1 MMHGGATLKLPL
13 FTALRESLAEGY
25 TRRMLRGDL
34 VAGITVGIIA
44 IPLAMA
50 LAIAVGVEPQQGLYT
65 AIIAGLVI
73 AVAGGSRFNVS
84 GPTAAFV
91 VILLP
96 ITQAHGPA
104 GLLMVTMMAGIIL
117 MLAGMARLGNLV
129 QFVPYPVI
137 IGFTAGIAIVIAT
150 LQVKDLLGL
159 SMPTA
164 EAGYIDQLAAL
175 GAALPTWR
183 AGDSLVGALTL
194 AILILWPK
202 LTRRIP
208 SHLVALLVGSLAAIA
223 LGLAAI
229 PVETLGSRFSYTL
242 DGVTY
247 PGIPAVVPQLM
258 LPWTLPGPDGVP
270 LLPTLALIR
279 ELFPAA
285 LAVAM
290 LGAIESLL
298 CALVA
303 DGMSGTRHDP
313 NAELTGQGLGNL
325 IAPLFGGITAT
336 AALARTAANVRAGA
350 FTPIAAVIHA
360 LVVLA
365 AVVLLAELFAYLPMA
380 SLAAL
385 LLMVAWHMS
394 EAPRVLHLLRI
405 GPRGDIAVLLTCLS
419 LTVIFDMVLAVGVG
433 LLLAAALFLRRMAE
447 VSQGSDQ
454 PRALHPALAELP
466 ASVALYQVRGP
477 LFFAA
482 ADKALSAMSRYDAE
496 TSVLALDLSEVPS
509 MDMSALILLE
519 KGLQDLAR
527 RSIRVCLI
535 GANASLRQ
543 QLSRAGVGA
552 RRGQRAFAA
561 NPEAAA
567 RLIRRMLGDSALS
580 VP

>member
-1 MMHGGATLKLPL
+1 M
-13 FTALRESLAEGY
+13 FTALRDSLAGGY
-25 TRRMLRGDL
+25 TRRMLQGDL
-34 VAGITVGIIA
+34 IAGITVGIIA

-65 AIIAGLVI
+65 AIIAGLII
-73 AVAGGSRFNVS
+73 AVTGGSRFNVS

-96 ITQAHGPA
+96 ITQTYGPA
-104 GLLMVTMMAGIIL
+104 GLLMVTMMAGAIL
-117 MLAGMARLGNLV
+117 MLAGMARLGSLV

-150 LQVKDLLGL
+150 LQVKDFLGL
-159 SMPTA
+159 TLPAS
-164 EAGYIDQLAAL
+164 EASYVDQLLAL
-175 GAALPTWR
+175 ASALPTLR
-183 AGDSLVGALTL
+183 PGDSLVGLLTL
-194 AILILWPK
+194 AILIIWPR

-208 SHLVALLVGSLAAIA
+208 GHLVALLAGSLAAIA
-223 LGLAAI
+223 LSHASI

-242 DGVTY
+242 DGVTHA
-247 PGIPAVVPQLM
+247 GIPAVAPHLL
-258 LPWTLPGPDGVP
+258 LPWTLPGPDGLP
-270 LLPTLALIR
+270 LVLSLELIR
-279 ELFPAA
+279 ELLPAA

-350 FTPIAAVIHA
+350 FTPLAAAIHA

-365 AVVLLAELFAYLPMA
+365 AVLLFARLFAFLPMA

-405 GPRGDIAVLLTCLS
+405 GPRGDIAVLLTCLG
-419 LTVIFDMVLAVGVG
+419 LTVIFDMVLAVAVG
-433 LLLAAALFLRRMAE
+433 LLLAVALFLRRMAE
-447 VSQGSDQ
+447 ASQGADQ
-454 PRALHPALAELP
+454 PRERHPALAELP

-482 ADKALSAMSRYDAE
+482 ADKALSAMSRYDAN
-496 TSVLALDLSEVPS
+496 TAVLALDLSEVPS
-509 MDMSALILLE
+509 MDMSALVMLD
-519 KGLQDLAR
+519 KGLRDLAR
-527 RSIRVCLI
+527 RGIRVCLI
-535 GANASLRQ
+535 GANANLRQ

-552 RRGQRAFAA
+552 CRNQRSFAA
-561 NPEAAA
+561 NPERAA
-567 RLIRRMLGDSALS
+567 RLIRQMLDEPELNA
-580 VP
+580 P